1 MSWAENLLDASFR
14 GVPLQV
20 ESESL
25 QWQRALSEHGTPFKD
40 GDRVKDLGRGARRV
54 PMQVVVFGVNYEI
67 ELQNIL
73 RTLNTPGT
81 GELIH
86 PIYGSM
92 NVVSSTGEVKHSAE
106 RPDYAEISVV
116 FVEDT
121 PDAPFFDRQFEFVD
135 IGVLGLEDEY
145 TWQDGVFDLFGR
157 IDSLV
162 GEIQSW
168 IGGGWVG
175 LIEKALGLPGI
186 GLRLQQ
192 LRSQILGVVSGVGSM
207 AKRPSVAFDPLV
219 DLMRTPS
226 EIRSAI
232 QGSTPSSST
241 ALLAR
246 TGIPAALPGN
256 ASLTAD
262 AGRAGAGFLVAAR
275 QGVTPTVG
283 PLIDGAPTI
292 PGSVLVL
299 LPDGMPDDPVVA
311 NGFDLV
317 VLVITELA
325 LAHAQAVATIIED
338 EADTPTLSPLE
349 LEGLVNLV
357 RSLVQSSILLQ
368 RHLYDVETALPVI
381 DGLRNVAAL
390 IQARARQVI
399 LQSPPMLER
408 VVETPASLHL
418 LAHRWYGDHT
428 RAAELI
434 RLNPSLKNPH
444 NIEAGE
450 VLRAYAK

>member
-1 MSWAENLLDASFR
+1 MSWAETLLDASFR

-40 GDRVKDLGRGARRV
+40 GDRVKDLGRGARRI

-92 NVVSSTGEVKHSAE
+92 NVVSSTGEVKHHAE
-106 RPDYAEISVV
+106 RPDYAEISIV

-121 PDAPFFDRQFEFVD
+121 PDAPFFERQFEFVD
-135 IGVLGLEDEY
+135 IGVLELEDEY
-145 TWQDGVFDLFGR
+145 TWQDGIFDLFGR

-168 IGGGWVG
+168 TGGGWVG

-192 LRSQILGVVSGVGSM
+192 LRSQILGVVSGVASM
-207 AKRPSVAFDPLV
+207 ARRPSGAFDPLV

-226 EIRSAI
+226 EIRGAI

-246 TGIPAALPGN
+246 TGVPAALPGS
-256 ASLTAD
+256 ASLTA
-262 AGRAGAGFLVAAR
+262 AAARAGTGFLIGAR
-275 QGVTPTVG
+275 QGVAPAVG
-283 PLIDGAPTI
+283 PLIEGAPTHAAS
-292 PGSVLVL
+292 GLVL
-299 LPDGMPDDPVVA
+299 LPDGMPDDPVA
-311 NGFDLV
+311 ASGFALV

-325 LAHAQAVATIIED
+325 LSHAQAVALVIED

-349 LEGLVNLV
+349 LEAMVSLV

-368 RHLYDVETALPVI
+368 RHLYDVETALPII
-381 DGLRNVAAL
+381 DALRNVAAL

-408 VVETPASLHL
+408 IVETPASLRL

-428 RAAELI
+428 RANELI
-434 RLNPSLKNPH
+434 RLNPDLKTPH
-444 NIEAGE
+444 NIQAGE

>member
-14 GVPLQV
+14 GVPLLV

-40 GDRVKDLGRGARRV
+40 GDRVKDLGRGARRI

-92 NVVSSTGEVKHSAE
+92 NVVSSTGEVKHHAE
-106 RPDYAEISVV
+106 RPDYAEISIV

-121 PDAPFFDRQFEFVD
+121 PDAPFFERQFEFVD

-145 TWQDGVFDLFGR
+145 TWQDGIFDLFGR

-207 AKRPSVAFDPLV
+207 AKRPSGAFDPLV

-226 EIRSAI
+226 EIRGAV

-241 ALLAR
+241 ALLTR
-246 TGIPAALPGN
+246 TGVPATLPGN
-256 ASLTAD
+256 ASLPAD
-262 AGRAGAGFLVAAR
+262 AARAGAGFLIGAR
-275 QGVTPTVG
+275 QGVATTVG

-299 LPDGMPDDPVVA
+299 LPDGMPDDPVA
-311 NGFDLV
+311 ASGFALV

-368 RHLYDVETALPVI
+368 RHLYDVETALPI
-381 DGLRNVAAL
+381 IEALRNVAAL

-399 LQSPPMLER
+399 LQSPPLLKR

-434 RLNPSLKNPH
+434 RLNPSLKTPH
-444 NIEAGE
+444 NIQAGE

>member
-14 GVPLQV
+14 GVPLLV

-40 GDRVKDLGRGARRV
+40 GDRVKDLGRGARRI
-54 PMQVVVFGVNYEI
+54 PLQLVVFGVNYEI

-73 RTLNTPGT
+73 RALNTPGT

-92 NVVSSTGEVKHSAE
+92 NVVSQTGEVKHHAE
-106 RPDYAEISVV
+106 RPDYAEVSVV

-121 PDAPFFDRQFEFVD
+121 PDAPFFERQFEFVD
-135 IGVLGLEDEY
+135 IGVLDGADEY
-145 TWQDGVFDLFGR
+145 TWQRGIFDLFGR

-162 GEIQSW
+162 SEIQSW

-175 LIEKALGLPGI
+175 LLEKALGLPGI

-192 LRSQILGVVSGVGSM
+192 LRSQILGIVSGIGSM
-207 AKRPSVAFDPLV
+207 AKHRSVAFDPLK

-226 EIRSAI
+226 EIRGAI
-232 QGSTPSSST
+232 QGSTPSTPT

-246 TGIPAALPGN
+246 SGVPATLPGSE
-256 ASLTAD
+256 SLAAD
-262 AGRAGAGFLVAAR
+262 AERAGNGFLIAAR
-275 QGVTPTVG
+275 QGVTPKVELLTE
-283 PLIDGAPTI
+283 GAPGVAGGGLI
-292 PGSVLVL
+292 L
-299 LPDGMPDDPVVA
+299 LPDGMPSDPVTA
-311 NGFDLV
+311 NGFALV

-325 LAHAQAVATIIED
+325 LAHAQAVTIVIED

-349 LEGLVNLV
+349 LEALVNLV
-357 RSLVQSSILLQ
+357 RSLVQSAILLQ
-368 RHLYDVETALPVI
+368 RHLYGVETALPVI
-381 DGLRNVAAL
+381 ESLRTVAAL

-408 VVETPASLHL
+408 VVESPASLRL

-428 RAAELI
+428 RAIELI
-434 RLNPSLKNPH
+434 RLNPGLKTPH
-444 NIEAGE
+444 NIRAGE
-450 VLRAYAK
+450 ILRAYAK